1 MSLHTKSMS
10 THTPKSP
17 KPAGQTNHF
26 SIPSSS
32 VSPSLSSHFADVAL
46 KQQILLSLSKLADR
60 DTHQLALQDLQSITQ
75 SLSPNA
81 VPLLHSSLYSFS
93 SDPMIKAI
101 VKRDCLHLLSLC
113 CQIRYDLKLPRLN
126 KIIAHIVKVLK
137 DSDPSVR
144 NACSD
149 VVGVLSGLYLKG
161 GVGEGRIELFV
172 RPFFEAMWKQNKRV
186 QLGATMCLAKTVKC
200 AMAENLPVSVF
211 QQLCPRVCKLLKR
224 QNFHAKSVMLGVVE
238 HLLQVWAICFF
249 YIDFGTPV
257 AGLV

>member
-149 VVGVLSGLYLKG
+149 VVGVLLGLYLKG